1 MSTKDEV
8 LNKLQEVKPTLIKE
22 YGLKR
27 IGLFGS
33 FARDE
38 QKNDSDIDII
48 IETSEPD
55 FSTFAGTL
63 ILLEKVLG
71 KKVDLVRKHSKMRKS
86 LVDRI
91 EKEAIYV

>member
-8 LNKLQEVKPTLIKE
+8 LSQLQQVKPLLVSE
-22 YGLKR
+22 YGLKQ

-33 FARDE
+33 FAWNE

-48 IETSEPD
+48 IEVAEPN
-55 FSTFAGTL
+55 FSSFAGTL

-71 KKVDLVRKHSKMRKS
+71 KKVDLIRKHSKMRKS

-91 EKEAIYV
+91 EKEVIYV

>member
-1 MSTKDEV
+1 MNTKDEV
-8 LNKLQEVKPTLIKE
+8 LNQLQQVKPVLISE

-33 FARDE
+33 FARNE
-38 QKNDSDIDII
+38 QKNDSYIDIV
-48 IETSEPD
+48 IETSKPD
-55 FSTFAGTL
+55 FSSFAGTL

-71 KKVDLVRKHSKMRKS
+71 KKVDLIRKHDKMRKS
-86 LVDRI
+86 LTERI

>member
-8 LNKLQEVKPTLIKE
+8 LNQLQQVKPVLISE

-33 FARDE
+33 FARNE
-38 QKNDSDIDII
+38 QNNDSDIDIV

-55 FSTFAGTL
+55 FSSFAGTL

-91 EKEAIYV
+91 EKEVIYV

>member
-8 LNKLQEVKPTLIKE
+8 LNQLQQVKPVLISE

-33 FARDE
+33 FARNE
-38 QKNDSDIDII
+38 QNNDSDIDIV
-48 IETSEPD
+48 IETSKPD
-55 FSTFAGTL
+55 FSSFAGTL
-63 ILLEKVLG
+63 LLLENVFG
-71 KKVDLVRKHSKMRKS
+71 TKVDLIRKHSKMRKS

-91 EKEAIYV
+91 EKEVSYV

>member
-8 LNKLQEVKPTLIKE
+8 LNKLQQVKPTLIKE

-38 QKNDSDIDII
+38 QQNDSDIDII

-55 FSTFAGTL
+55 FSSFAGTL
-63 ILLEKVLG
+63 IFLENVFG
-71 KKVDLVRKHSKMRKS
+71 KKVDLIRKHDKMRKS
-86 LVDRI
+86 LTERI

>member
-8 LNKLQEVKPTLIKE
+8 LSQLQQVKPVLVSE

-33 FARDE
+33 FARNE
-38 QKNDSDIDII
+38 QNNDSDIDIV
-48 IETSEPD
+48 IETSKPD
-55 FSTFAGTL
+55 FSSFAGTL

-71 KKVDLVRKHSKMRKS
+71 KRVDLIRKHDKMRKS
-86 LVDRI
+86 LTERI